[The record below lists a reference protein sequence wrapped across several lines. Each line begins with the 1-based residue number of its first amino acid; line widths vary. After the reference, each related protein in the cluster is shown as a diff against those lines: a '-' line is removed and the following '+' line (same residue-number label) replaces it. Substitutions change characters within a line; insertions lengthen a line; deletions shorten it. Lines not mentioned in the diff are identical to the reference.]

1 MVLNSSYS
9 FQSGHHTL
17 GGGVLPQV
25 AQQGHSAEV
34 PGPHGSHPFGGDAAQ
49 GDYPL
54 ADDALTGGSR
64 QLVGGEARGIS
75 LLLDAVEERAQD
87 LIGIPFAV
95 GQLGNR
101 VARAR

>member
-25 AQQGHSAEV
+25 AQQGYSAEV
-34 PGPHGSHPFGGDAAQ
+34 PAPHGSHPFGSDTAQ

-54 ADDALTGGSR
+54 ADDALAGGLR

-75 LLLDAVEERAQD
+75 LLRDTVEDRAQE

-95 GQLGNR
+95 GQLGDG